1 MKENKISFDIGIDGS
16 VLSMPAK
23 LSIGKRGNNCSIK
36 GIVHT
41 NKMDLEKVLRMIDGE
56 AADAVRDYLKSITAG
71 LPQRIYFQYEDKQ
84 CMLWF
89 GSGGQQFGI
98 AWREKNLA
106 VLYAVA
112 QNDRAVS
119 GSLED
124 YLTKAAR
131 ALGIKQMFLF
141 LKRGEFGAL
150 TQLTQTVTGREKA
163 LKVPSPLR
171 AYNLLFCGSFCFD
184 RNTVIGK
191 AMDALFGIRETELD
205 MFFGASGR
213 EFSGLVLLP
222 AFRSGVLTV
231 EELYFGMG
239 FKARAVQLLL
249 SGTFSFSFLEGVLF
263 RVQCELSN
271 QGFCI
276 EAFAKMEKPRHL
288 FHTFSIGDTC
298 LAIGYRGGFLF
309 QMFCNLYMGGI
320 KLFGALGLTVTG
332 SVPVLDLV
340 SCALTDI
347 TLPVFVRSV
356 TGKQI
361 NGLETFDFIQL
372 LGLPM
377 GVSSTFPIK
386 ADTPPEETAR
396 LFNERIRDRSFALE
410 ADRLR
415 TEAFQGGVILTDKK
429 RMRHY
434 YIHKDGKLQLQAQ
447 FYYAMKNMTLG
458 DYTITRG
465 IFACCTI
472 RLFQKVEFQ
481 ALLSISETDGVMAY
495 ACIRNLNLGFLKLEG
510 SGMNTQGKNPLANL
524 PQNSLLRQF
533 VSLDEKGAVFYLRA
547 GSTEVS
553 FYIDAKLELLGL
565 FRFAA
570 RILYAKG
577 IICIDTRFSLAG
589 CIEVSLHI
597 GANYASFTNANFSF
611 SLVVDCTGLE
621 KKLRAVQEK
630 INRAIE
636 TLKNKVN
643 SAKRQLTEAQNQVN
657 ELYGQIRRL
666 DSNIQNCKNAIKNAK
681 WYKKAFVA
689 IAKGIEIAAYEVAKA
704 AIYVAIGVAKAALEV
719 AKQLVNIGGIVGEGV
734 LRAVNGAISATL
746 NLFFVRYIRLAAGVS
761 AAQQAFE
768 AEIEFVALGKTYKYK
783 TQIGK
788 TALAGDPAKA
798 LSDNMNNRMNDDL
811 NNIDKGTFKS
821 NRSRYKHETY
831 TIAQNKAQLRDGML
845 QLQSGTRL
853 LCRMQENYID
863 GCKESMPEF
872 EEMQVSYGQAM
883 NDVSSL
889 LELADRS
896 VDFGDMNDAV
906 AMAEQELEKQG
917 EKARDTAFIPVKQAI
932 ADYKDSLGLLGMIG
946 DSMGK
951 IQEQNRTLEA
961 HAKTMRQKEEACRK
975 QVIETGELPSADMV
989 RILNETEEIMYEEFP
1004 VSRNKKGMINP
1015 SREPLIHQYLDEAR
1029 KEFGGEETENIRKM
1043 RTRASKGRYESRL

>member
-1 MKENKISFDIGIDGS
+1 MKENKVSFDIGIDGS
-16 VLSMPAK
+16 VLSMPAR
-23 LSIGKRGNNCSIK
+23 LSIGKKGENCAVT
-36 GIVHT
+36 GIVQA
-41 NKMDLEKVLRMIDGE
+41 NELNLEKVLRRIDGE
-56 AADAVRDYLKSITAG
+56 AADSAGEYLEAFAG
-71 LPQRIYFQYEDKQ
+71 ALPGQIYFQYEDGQ

-89 GSGGQQFGI
+89 GGAGRQLGI
-98 AWREKNLA
+98 AWQGKNLA
-106 VLYAVA
+106 VLYAVTQSDKA
-112 QNDRAVS
+112 AP
-119 GSLED
+119 GSMED
-124 YLTKAAR
+124 YLARAAR
-131 ALGIKQMFLF
+131 ALGIRQMFLF
-141 LKRGEFGAL
+141 LKKGEFGAFARL
-150 TQLTQTVTGREKA
+150 TQAVMGKERTLEPP
-163 LKVPSPLR
+163 LPLR
-171 AYNLLFCGSFCFD
+171 AHNLLFSGSFCFD
-184 RNTVIGK
+184 ENTVIGK
-191 AMDALFGIRETELD
+191 AMDALFGIRQTQLD
-205 MFFGASGR
+205 MFFGASKGA
-213 EFSGLVLLP
+213 FSGLVLLP
-222 AFRSGVLTV
+222 VFRSGALTA
-231 EELYFGMG
+231 EELYFGIG
-239 FKARAVQLLL
+239 FKAHTVQLLL
-249 SGTFSFSFLEGVLF
+249 SGTFSFSFLAGVLF

-276 EAFAKMEKPRHL
+276 EAFAAMEKPKHL

-309 QMFCNLYMGGI
+309 QMFCNLYMGEI

-347 TLPVFVRSV
+347 TLPVFVRSI

-361 NGLETFDFIQL
+361 NGLEAFDFIQL

-377 GVSSTFPIK
+377 GVNGTFPIK

-396 LFNERIRDRSFALE
+396 LFNERISDKSFALE

-415 TEAFQGGVILTDKK
+415 TESFQGGVILTDKK

-434 YIHKDGKLQLQAQ
+434 YIHKDGRLQLQAQ

-458 DYTITRG
+458 DYTIARG

-472 RLFQKVEFQ
+472 RLFRKVEFQ
-481 ALLSISETDGVMAY
+481 ALLSLSETDGVMAY

-510 SGMNTQGKNPLANL
+510 SGMNTQGNSPLANL
-524 PQNSLLRQF
+524 PSNSLLRQF
-533 VSLDEKGAVFYLRA
+533 VSPDEKGAVFYLRA
-547 GSTEVS
+547 GSAEVS

-577 IICIDTRFSLAG
+577 IVCIDTRFSLAG

-597 GANYASFTNANFSF
+597 GANYASFTDANFSF
-611 SLVVDCTGLE
+611 ALVVDCTGLE

-630 INRAIE
+630 INRAID

-643 SAKRQLTEAQNQVN
+643 SAKRRLTEAQNQVN

-666 DSNIQNCKNAIKNAK
+666 DSNIQSCKNAIKNAK

-768 AEIEFVALGKTYKYK
+768 AEIEFVALGKTYHYK

-788 TALAGDPAKA
+788 TAIAGNPTKA

-811 NNIDKGTFKS
+811 NNIDKGAFKS
-821 NRSRYKHETY
+821 NRSRYRHETY

-863 GCKESMPEF
+863 GCGESMPEF
-872 EEMQVSYGQAM
+872 EEMQVSYGQAV

-889 LELADRS
+889 LALADRS
-896 VDFGDMNDAV
+896 VDFGDMNGAV
-906 AMAEQELEKQG
+906 AMAEQELEKQD
-917 EKARDTAFIPVKQAI
+917 ERTRDTVCIPVRQAI
-932 ADYKDSLGLLGMIG
+932 ADYKDAMGLL
-946 DSMGK
+946 SMVGSSMEK
-951 IQEQNRTLEA
+951 VQEQNRMLET
-961 HAKTMRQKEEACRK
+961 HAQIMRQKEEAYRR

-1015 SREPLIHQYLDEAR
+1015 SREPLLHQYLDEAR
-1029 KEFGGEETENIRKM
+1029 KAFGGGQTEHIQRM